1 MFLISKGQLI
11 VGTSLRAVLGISN
24 TTAQSRA
31 NCEST
36 VKTAGNP
43 EEAAEYK
50 RW

>member
-1 MFLISKGQLI
+1 MFLISQGQLI

-31 NCEST
+31 TLST
-36 VKTAGNP
+36 VKIVGNP
-43 EEAAEYK
+43 EEAAADK

>member
-31 NCEST
+31 ALST
-36 VKTAGNP
+36 VKTVGNP
-43 EEAAEYK
+43 
-50 RW
+50 